1 MGTCLYPGNTS
12 VQDVDGTVKNEN
24 EKEIFN
30 VFSKKIARDLTMKRI
45 VACHNWGAAC
55 GMMRGEGG
63 GGWFSTKSWLALP
76 VITRADHNMHQSPE
90 GKHLQFARAKKRAG
104 KPFQTD
110 FQLNSNK
117 KQIGLSFC

>member
-1 MGTCLYPGNTS
+1 MGTRLYPGNTS

-55 GMMRGEGG
+55 GMMRGGA
-63 GGWFSTKSWLALP
+63 GWFSTKSWLALP

-90 GKHLQFARAKKRAG
+90 DKHLQVARAKKRAG
-104 KPFQTD
+104 KPLQTE
-110 FQLNSNK
+110 FSA
-117 KQIGLSFC
+117 I

>member
-55 GMMRGEGG
+55 GMMRGGG
-63 GGWFSTKSWLALP
+63 
-76 VITRADHNMHQSPE
+76 DHNMHQSPE
-90 GKHLQFARAKKRAG
+90 GKHLQVARAKKRAG
-104 KPFQTD
+104 KPLQTD
-110 FQLNSNK
+110 FQLYSNK

>member
-45 VACHNWGAAC
+45 VACHNC
-55 GMMRGEGG
+55 GMMRGGGRGGEGG
-63 GGWFSTKSWLALP
+63 
-76 VITRADHNMHQSPE
+76 
-90 GKHLQFARAKKRAG
+90 AG
-104 KPFQTD
+104 
-110 FQLNSNK
+110 FQLKVGWPCQS
-117 KQIGLSFC
+117 

>member
-55 GMMRGEGG
+55 GMMRGGG
-63 GGWFSTKSWLALP
+63 GGGGGGVLNIKFFGLASHNKS
-76 VITRADHNMHQSPE
+76 
-90 GKHLQFARAKKRAG
+90 
-104 KPFQTD
+104 
-110 FQLNSNK
+110 
-117 KQIGLSFC
+117 

>member
-55 GMMRGEGG
+55 GMMRGG
-63 GGWFSTKSWLALP
+63 
-76 VITRADHNMHQSPE
+76 DHNMHQSPE
-90 GKHLQFARAKKRAG
+90 GKHLQVARAKKRAG
-104 KPFQTD
+104 KPLQTD